1 MLQCGAKPNSIGP
14 CVAQNSIAAHR
25 TYRIGLRAGKILAAP
40 NSHARV
46 QIPQAKYRTPSRMG
60 AAVARRNQKR
70 LASKTL
76 CKPKRAVLPHIAKR
90 QSPRGGKI
98 ATQRERD
105 EILTQAA

>member
-1 MLQCGAKPNSIGP
+1 MPQCGAKPSAAAP

-46 QIPQAKYRTPSRMG
+46 QIPRAKYRTPSRMG
-60 AAVARRNQKR
+60 AAVARRNPKR
-70 LASKTL
+70 LASETL
-76 CKPKRAVLPHIAKR
+76 RKPKCAGPPHVAKR
-90 QSPRGGKI
+90 QSLQGGNI